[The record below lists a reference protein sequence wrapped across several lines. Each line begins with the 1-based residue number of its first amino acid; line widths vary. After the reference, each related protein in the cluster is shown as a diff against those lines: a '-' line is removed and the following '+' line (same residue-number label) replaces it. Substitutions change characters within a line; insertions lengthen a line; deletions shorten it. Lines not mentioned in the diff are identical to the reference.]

1 MKLKTAVLLT
11 ILGVSAGALIA
22 VGCAQLDKLEPQYAG
37 HPAILAPTTGPMT
50 GPAASQPAVLA
61 PATKSDSVAQVA
73 DLAAKTGATISAVP
87 VPYAS
92 LIGGLLYAMG
102 TTVLAVDQAIR
113 RKGHASRA
121 DAYADALTQFANG
134 APGVAG
140 AVSQLNPQ
148 AGAAVAEAGKV
159 AGAVAGAIKTP

>member
-37 HPAILAPTTGPMT
+37 HPAITTQPTTGPKHKARSSFR
-50 GPAASQPAVLA
+50 PPR
-61 PATKSDSVAQVA
+61 KSDRVAER
-73 DLAAKTGATISAVP
+73 LTFAAKAGRTISCRSCALRQ
-87 VPYAS
+87 S
-92 LIGGLLYAMG
+92 H
-102 TTVLAVDQAIR
+102 R
-113 RKGHASRA
+113 RAPCMRWVRPCLQLTRLSEEKDMRARA
-121 DAYADALTQFANG
+121 DAYADALTQFATG
-134 APGVAG
+134 AQGVAG